1 MSATTVQSTVH
12 WGQIVRAHRARRGL
26 TQRVLAAE
34 AGISVRAL
42 RDIEN
47 GRVRTPQ
54 PRSVAAIAAAIGIDG
69 SELARAPGA
78 AGPAIAVL
86 GPVEIGPGRA
96 DLGSAK
102 LRCLLALLALQP
114 ETTVSREEIV
124 DTLWGDDPPAS
135 ASALVNTYVKRLRDL
150 LARRY
155 FVRAGRGYR
164 LDVEA
169 DLLDVHRFRDHDN
182 RARRARDDGNVTL
195 ACDLF
200 AEALACWRGPAGQD
214 TRLVRH
220 PAAVAMAVRRVSAA
234 LSYADLALATGRHEQ
249 AATELRKVTRDEPLH
264 EGLHARLML
273 ALAAGGD
280 QAAALA
286 VHTTFRAR
294 LAEEVGVG
302 PGAEL
307 ADAHLR
313 VLNQDL
319 PSAPLSRR
327 VPPRLRYRPVPSPA

>member
-1 MSATTVQSTVH
+1 MRPATVPVAVPATVH
-12 WGQIVRAHRARRGL
+12 WGQTVRAHRARRGL

-47 GRVRTPQ
+47 GRVRRPQ
-54 PRSVAAIAAAIGIDG
+54 PRSVTALAAAIGIDG
-69 SELARAPGA
+69 SALSRTPFP

-96 DLGSAK
+96 DLGSPK
-102 LRCLLALLALQP
+102 LRCLLVLLALQP

-124 DTLWGDDPPAS
+124 DALWGADPPAS
-135 ASALVNTYVKRLRDL
+135 AFTLVNTYVKRLRDI

-155 FVRAGRGYR
+155 LVRAGHGYR
-164 LDVEA
+164 LDIETS
-169 DLLDVHRFRDHDN
+169 LLDVHRFREYDSQ
-182 RARRARDDGNVTL
+182 ARRARDHGDVTQ

-200 AEALACWRGPAGQD
+200 AEALGCWRGPAGQD
-214 TRLVRH
+214 TSTRLARH
-220 PAAVAMAVRRVSAA
+220 PAAIAMAVRRVSAA
-234 LSYADLALATGRHEQ
+234 LSYADLAPTTGHHEQ
-249 AATELRKVTRDEPLH
+249 AAAELRKVTRDEPLH

-286 VHTTFRAR
+286 VHATFRAR
-294 LAEEVGVG
+294 LAEELGVG
-302 PGAEL
+302 PGTEL

-319 PSAPLSRR
+319 RTPAPDSHG
-327 VPPRLRYRPVPSPA
+327 